1 MKIYLKKMLNRIEWI
16 ELDDNGDG
24 EWLALVN
31 RPERTN
37 LHERQIMFYNRV
49 KNPDTSEYNKIT
61 REELRYEL
69 RDMQQIVKVENNETK

>member
-16 ELDDNGDG
+16 ELNENGDG

-37 LHERQIMFYNRV
+37 SHERQIMFYNRV

>member
-1 MKIYLKKMLNRIEWI
+1 MLNRIEWI
-16 ELDDNGDG
+16 ELNENGDG

-37 LHERQIMFYNRV
+37 THERQIMFYNRV

>member
-37 LHERQIMFYNRV
+37 TSERQIMFYNRV

-61 REELRYEL
+61 REQLREELC
-69 RDMQQIVKVENNETK
+69 DMHQIVKVENYEHE